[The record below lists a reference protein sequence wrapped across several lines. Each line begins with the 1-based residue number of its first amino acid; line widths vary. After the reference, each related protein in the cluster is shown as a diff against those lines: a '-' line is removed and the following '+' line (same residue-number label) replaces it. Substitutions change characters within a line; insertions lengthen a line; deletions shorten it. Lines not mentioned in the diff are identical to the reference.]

1 MCPKKKIHNKK
12 RRTIMTL
19 TKHRTGGSRG
29 ANGYGEYQV
38 RYASPRQQQ
47 FIKTLLE
54 TKAHSFGEIKL
65 EELNVQGAGDM
76 ITELLKL
83 PNKTG
88 VVIAPSEKQ
97 LSFATALIQKKEE
110 GLATLNHYLFNR
122 KVNSIEQLGR
132 ADVSEIINAL
142 KNSANKVE
150 PCKLT
155 TKDVGAYLLNGT
167 VYSIRE
173 GKQSGKLQ
181 VYSYSDVAKKYVR
194 DMINQQEVLS
204 KVELTDRLT
213 LELALKYSAQTGSCV
228 HCGRTLTLLKSV
240 AGGMGAWCAKKYH

>member
-1 MCPKKKIHNKK
+1 M
-12 RRTIMTL
+12 TTL
-19 TKHRTGGSRG
+19 TKHRKGGSRG

-38 RYASPRQQQ
+38 RHASPRQQQ

-54 TKAHSFGEIKL
+54 TKEHSFNGIDVEQ
-65 EELNVQGAGDM
+65 LNVQGAGDL

-83 PNKTG
+83 PNKVG

-97 LSFATALIQKKEE
+97 LSFAIALIQKKEE
-110 GLATLNHYLFNR
+110 GLETLNHYLFNR
-122 KVNSIEQLGR
+122 KVTSIEQLGR
-132 ADVSEIINAL
+132 ADVSEIINTL
-142 KNSANKVE
+142 KNSANKVA

-155 TKDVGAYLLNGT
+155 SKDVGAYLLNG
-167 VYSIRE
+167 VIYSIRE
-173 GKQSGKLQ
+173 GKHSGKLQ

-194 DMINQQEVLS
+194 DMKSEQQVLS

-213 LELALKYSAQTGSCV
+213 LELAIKYSAQTGSCV